1 MADDNEGE
9 GPVSDTQLL
18 EEISTRKREV
28 DLLLSKKNKA
38 KALEVSLQNPP
49 VATKTAEVKVDYS
62 LQRHK
67 TFCTMTITANFCL
80 SLSLSLSVSQ
90 DANTEIIEKVLAA
103 ISDSELAGLVGDLD
117 IELCEVLMKYVYRIM
132 EKAAN
137 SSSLLKLHALLVDKA
152 GPGCIVRVMTDR
164 KTV

>member
-67 TFCTMTITANFCL
+67 TFCKMTITANFCL
-80 SLSLSLSVSQ
+80 SLSLSLRMPIQKSLKKFLRQSVTV
-90 DANTEIIEKVLAA
+90 NWLAWWV
-103 ISDSELAGLVGDLD
+103 IWILN
-117 IELCEVLMKYVYRIM
+117 YVR
-132 EKAAN
+132 
-137 SSSLLKLHALLVDKA
+137 S
-152 GPGCIVRVMTDR
+152 
-164 KTV
+164 

>member
-49 VATKTAEVKVDYS
+49 VATKTAEVKVDDS

-67 TFCTMTITANFCL
+67 T
-80 SLSLSLSVSQ
+80 
-90 DANTEIIEKVLAA
+90 
-103 ISDSELAGLVGDLD
+103 
-117 IELCEVLMKYVYRIM
+117 
-132 EKAAN
+132 
-137 SSSLLKLHALLVDKA
+137 
-152 GPGCIVRVMTDR
+152 
-164 KTV
+164 